1 MYLRLNKKVFH
12 EGDIKMNVFK
22 RMGDIIS
29 SNVNSA
35 LDKMEDPKK
44 MINLMITEMEDTERE
59 IKVSIAEKSAELESI
74 KRNISSA
81 DDTVKR
87 WADRAQMAVD
97 KGNDDMAKE
106 AIIEKRNALE
116 NLKALE
122 ANSATLENII
132 ISLKEQLNEVSAKLN
147 EMKTKRNDLLSR
159 ANAAKEKMKVNETLR
174 EADSI
179 KYAKR
184 FEELQSRI
192 EKWEAEAKIFSPSQ
206 KQIKSTKESFE
217 EMELERDIEEELNKL
232 KNNKENN

>member
-1 MYLRLNKKVFH
+1 
-12 EGDIKMNVFK
+12 MNVFK

-59 IKVSIAEKSAELESI
+59 IKVSIAEKSAELDSI

-87 WADRAQMAVD
+87 WAERAQMAVD
-97 KGNDDMAKE
+97 KGNDEMAKE

-116 NLKALE
+116 TLKALE
-122 ANSATLENII
+122 ANSATIENII
-132 ISLKEQLNEVSAKLN
+132 ISLKEQLSEVSAKLN
-147 EMKTKRNDLLSR
+147 EMKAKRNDLLSR

-192 EKWEAEAKIFSPSQ
+192 EKWEAEAKIFSTTQP
-206 KQIKSTKESFE
+206 QIKSTRESFE
-217 EMELERDIEEELNKL
+217 EMERERDIEEELAKL

>member
-1 MYLRLNKKVFH
+1 
-12 EGDIKMNVFK
+12 
-22 RMGDIIS
+22 
-29 SNVNSA
+29 
-35 LDKMEDPKK
+35 
-44 MINLMITEMEDTERE
+44 MEDTERE
-59 IKVSIAEKSAELESI
+59 IKVSIAEKSAELDSI

-97 KGNDDMAKE
+97 KGNDEMAKE

-116 NLKALE
+116 TLKALE
-122 ANSATLENII
+122 ANSATIENII

-147 EMKTKRNDLLSR
+147 EMKAKRNDLLSR
-159 ANAAKEKMKVNETLR
+159 ANAAKEKIKVNETLR

-192 EKWEAEAKIFSPSQ
+192 EKWEAEAKVFSTTQP
-206 KQIKSTKESFE
+206 QIKSTRESFE
-217 EMELERDIEEELNKL
+217 EMERERDIEEELAKL

>member
-1 MYLRLNKKVFH
+1 
-12 EGDIKMNVFK
+12 MNVFK

-35 LDKMEDPKK
+35 LDKREDPKK

-59 IKVSIAEKSAELESI
+59 IKVSIAEKSAELDSI

-87 WADRAQMAVD
+87 WAERAQMAVD
-97 KGNDDMAKE
+97 KGNDEMAKE

-116 NLKALE
+116 TLKVLE
-122 ANSATLENII
+122 ANSATIENII
-132 ISLKEQLNEVSAKLN
+132 ISLKEQLSEVSAKLN
-147 EMKTKRNDLLSR
+147 EMKAKRNDLLSR
-159 ANAAKEKMKVNETLR
+159 ANAAKEKIKVNETLR

-192 EKWEAEAKIFSPSQ
+192 EKWEAEAKVFSTTQP
-206 KQIKSTKESFE
+206 QIKSTRESFE
-217 EMELERDIEEELNKL
+217 EMERERDIEEELAKL